1 MRHDLKYRGSYMVA
15 CFMAA
20 THHGAVV
27 ARYGRRKCSDAKREE
42 TFDVITCRR
51 QTREPHSL
59 T

>member
-1 MRHDLKYRGSYMVA
+1 MVA

-20 THHGAVV
+20 THHDAMV

-51 QTREPHSL
+51 QTRESPSL
-59 T
+59 A